1 MVKEAKYL
9 SDINAHCA
17 ICGQGYHVCNSCLEV
32 REFTPWRSVVDTIE
46 HFLIYTT
53 IFRYRKTGNIENAK
67 DELSKCDLQGYENF
81 LPEIKAAIDEI
92 LNASSTISTNKSKK
106 RSNSKQ
112 SKKDDDLTVNNNS
125 VDETVVEENEV
136 KEEKVEVTIDP
147 NENEV
152 DCE

>member
-1 MVKEAKYL
+1 M

-32 REFTPWRSVVDTIE
+32 REFTPWRSVVDTIN

-53 IFRYRKTGNIENAK
+53 IVRYRKTGNVENAK
-67 DELSKCDLQGYENF
+67 DDLSKCDLDGYENF
-81 LPEIKAAIDEI
+81 LPEIKTVIDEI
-92 LNASSTISTNKSKK
+92 LNTSSNTVSTNKSKK

-112 SKKDDDLTVNNNS
+112 NKKDEDVTVEDSTINENNN
-125 VDETVVEENEV
+125 VNEIIVKENEV
-136 KEEKVEVTIDP
+136 KEEKIEITIDS